1 MNCDRVFEL
10 LVGGDPGSPPGGG
23 SLAASEQR
31 ALAVHLM
38 RCPQCR
44 QLEQELAP
52 ALELFQAALDE
63 ERCAPHDTLPEWQAL
78 PDWQAQ
84 VDGLH
89 PVEQAEPARN
99 QPWLDN
105 AAQVQRP
112 VRRDSQRPLTR
123 DFNISPPLPWWR
135 VAAALL
141 LGFVLAG
148 IAQNQQQAPPT
159 SAEDLLVRANI
170 GTPGDV
176 VSLAGRLP
184 IAPLPDCVSQ
194 AALGLGASRV
204 CCTMCHHAEGAAAA
218 RPAAKAPVASTLLA
232 SCIVCHTR

>member
-10 LVGGDPGSPPGGG
+10 LAGGDPGSPPGEG

-52 ALELFQAALDE
+52 ALELFKAAFDE
-63 ERCAPHDTLPEWQAL
+63 ERCASHDTLPNWQ
-78 PDWQAQ
+78 
-84 VDGLH
+84 
-89 PVEQAEPARN
+89 PVAGSQSSIEHAEPASN
-99 QPWLDN
+99 LPWFETAPQVERPTRSN
-105 AAQVQRP
+105 ARRP
-112 VRRDSQRPLTR
+112 FAR
-123 DFNISPPLPWWR
+123 DFNVSPPLPWWR

-148 IAQNQQQAPPT
+148 IAQNQQQAPRN
-159 SAEDLLVRANI
+159 SADNLLVRANI

-176 VSLAGRLP
+176 VSLAGGP
-184 IAPLPDCVSQ
+184 IAPLPECVSQ
-194 AALGLGASRV
+194 AALGLSASRV
-204 CCTMCHHAEGAAAA
+204 CCTMCHHADGATAT
-218 RPAAKAPVASTLLA
+218 RPATKAPVTSTLLA